1 MDTPKALDFADYSMR
16 LFHVSPDYGGGWAAS
31 APELAGCSGVGDTAI
46 EALYDLQE
54 AIEGWLD
61 VNKDLGRP
69 IPAPKMWVPE
79 EYSGK
84 LTARLP
90 KSLHREL
97 AETAEREGVSMNQM
111 LVCLLSG
118 GLVHMSRG
126 DHAAAAEEDGMKASP
141 VRKPSVTMSQTT
153 ASFTLTSDPMDTLNP
168 DALLNALIERPTP
181 VAYHNP
187 RFARVIGGGR
197 SGV

>member
-1 MDTPKALDFADYSMR
+1 MDTQETLDFAGYSVR
-16 LFHVSPDYGGGWAAS
+16 LFRVSPDYGGGWAAS

-61 VNKDLGRP
+61 VNEGLGRS
-69 IPAPKMWVPE
+69 IPFPTTWVPE

-97 AETAEREGVSMNQM
+97 AEAAEREGISMNQM

-118 GLVHMSRG
+118 PLAHMSRG
-126 DHAAAAEEDGMKASP
+126 DHAVAAEAIAAKASSAGYSEP
-141 VRKPSVTMSQTT
+141 
-153 ASFTLTSDPMDTLNP
+153 
-168 DALLNALIERPTP
+168 
-181 VAYHNP
+181 
-187 RFARVIGGGR
+187 
-197 SGV
+197 